1 MPRLQIFERGR
12 ATAFLEAGVPVK
24 EVARRL
30 GVSPNAIRRLRA
42 KFQETGEVKD
52 LPRSGR
58 PRVTSVRQ
66 DTCMSIINKAETRRK
81 LTGT

>member
-30 GVSPNAIRRLRA
+30 GVSSNAIRKLRA

-66 DTCMSIINKAETRRK
+66 DMSIINKAETRRK

>member
-12 ATAFLEAGVPVK
+12 ATAFFEAGVPVK

-30 GVSPNAIRRLRA
+30 GVSPNARRKLRA
-42 KFQETGEVKD
+42 KFQGPGEVKD
-52 LPRSGR
+52 RPRSGR

-66 DTCMSIINKAETRRK
+66 DMSIVSEAETRRK

>member
-1 MPRLQIFERGR
+1 MPRLKIFERGR
-12 ATAFLEAGVPVK
+12 ATAYLEAGVPVK
-24 EVARRL
+24 DVARRL
-30 GVSPNAIRRLRA
+30 GVSPNAIRKLRA
-42 KFQETGEVKD
+42 KFQETGDVED

-66 DTCMSIINKAETRRK
+66 DMSIVNKAETRRK